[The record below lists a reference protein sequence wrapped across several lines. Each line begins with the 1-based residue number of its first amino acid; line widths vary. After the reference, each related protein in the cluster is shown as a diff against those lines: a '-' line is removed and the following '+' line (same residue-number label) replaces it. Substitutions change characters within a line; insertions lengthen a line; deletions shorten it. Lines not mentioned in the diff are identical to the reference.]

1 MYLIGPTLEQKL
13 RHYLAVFDGTKK
25 DFSEFEHLFDALF
38 HKEFCDTINF
48 RQQDVS
54 REHSK
59 ALHAEYLAMGTKATL
74 VHYRRV
80 GFSTID
86 VSYNLFNDQDEVVT
100 RQLITRQNGRIVRT
114 QQVSYRNVALNTEEN
129 DGVKQQFFNISG
141 TECSASSYMML
152 RCKSSVYAC
161 LRMQSYVPQA
171 AR

>member
-1 MYLIGPTLEQKL
+1 MKSNILCTSSDLRLNKSSVIILLYLMARRKI
-13 RHYLAVFDGTKK
+13 
-25 DFSEFEHLFDALF
+25 SFEHLFDALF
-38 HKEFCDTINF
+38 HMEFCDTMNF

-59 ALHAEYLAMGTKATL
+59 ALHAEYFAMGTKATL

-141 TECSASSYMML
+141 TECSASS
-152 RCKSSVYAC
+152 
-161 LRMQSYVPQA
+161 
-171 AR
+171 